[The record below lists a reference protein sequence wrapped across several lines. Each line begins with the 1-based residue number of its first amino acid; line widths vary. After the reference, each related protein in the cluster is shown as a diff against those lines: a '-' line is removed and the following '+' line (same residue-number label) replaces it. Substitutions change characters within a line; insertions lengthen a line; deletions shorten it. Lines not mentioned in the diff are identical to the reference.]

1 LRFSICADIKRGF
14 CSENRLGCGV
24 WKFAGGGNMSM
35 SEEAQNGS
43 IVRSLVVDWKK
54 VLLVFGESGVVREM
68 R

>member
-1 LRFSICADIKRGF
+1 
-14 CSENRLGCGV
+14 
-24 WKFAGGGNMSM
+24 MSM
-35 SEEAQNGS
+35 SEEAQKGS